1 MTMFQ
6 YKVVHNILATKA
18 TCDHNVCLNKT
29 HYLDHMFYC
38 AAPPQLP
45 FEGHLKFGGPIKPGK
60 P

>member
-18 TCDHNVCLNKT
+18 TFDYNVQIIGSCT
-29 HYLDHMFYC
+29 
-38 AAPPQLP
+38 APPYLP
-45 FEGHLKFGGPIKPGK
+45 FEGHLKFGGPIKLGK